1 VSQQQPTAP
10 RTIALST
17 SQRAQVLAAANGL
30 PIEKRNT
37 FMQRVE
43 ARIRQRGGSARRA
56 DDADV
61 DIAIRTAL
69 VSLLHTAA

>member
-1 VSQQQPTAP
+1 
-10 RTIALST
+10 
-17 SQRAQVLAAANGL
+17 LAAANGL